1 MTVIRRKA
9 KKKNY
14 SIIDNAGICD
24 RSLSWKATGL
34 WTWLMS
40 KPEDWEVSLE
50 NLCNSKT
57 DGKDS
62 VLSALSELEESG
74 YLLYQRWRNCEGRF
88 ESAYTVFESPE
99 QLDEWKETAPSAEL
113 GSIAK
118 VSKNRRKQ
126 PTVEKPLRKN
136 HSGETTAEKPQ
147 WITRSGLPTVGNPR
161 QLNIDIQ
168 RTELLRTE
176 LLNSPNPSFQEGL
189 EREKE
194 DVWKEKAKESSPQV
208 NPVVSIAEIEIQ
220 EESTVSDE
228 DKSSAGGGIQKLAYH
243 HFGMQDPNDRR
254 SRQQREFNWVPE
266 GPWRVNNQLDA
277 AFVDWMALKWQ
288 RDYGKDIHTTRAN
301 ILRHLKK
308 DAANVAIAWDE
319 YHRETLHRFSNA
331 AVRERAGI
339 EIEPKE
345 QQKLLAHTGAI
356 ATLPPEIAPVS
367 SAIPQPVQENSVI
380 LTSMPQQ
387 ALPTMGGGVL
397 EPYKEWKPSEAA
409 AKVSLE
415 EARENIER
423 LKELSRTGFQLK
435 AMPQAEKTPETTIE
449 ILQDLLGDPICR
461 KDCSVQAKARAFL
474 ESNPE
479 SVADYGEN
487 GIITA
492 IYEF

>member
-1 MTVIRRKA
+1 MTVIRSKA

-14 SIIDNAGICD
+14 SIIDNGGICD

-99 QLDEWKETAPSAEL
+99 QLNEWKETAPSTEL
-113 GSIAK
+113 DSIAR
-118 VSKNRRKQ
+118 VSRNRRKQ
-126 PTVEKPLRKN
+126 PTAEKPQRKN

-147 WITRSGLPTVGNPR
+147 WTTRSGLPTVENPR

-189 EREKE
+189 ERESE
-194 DVWKEKAKESSPQV
+194 DVWNEEAKESSPQV
-208 NPVVSIAEIEIQ
+208 SPVLSKPEIEIQ
-220 EESTVSDE
+220 QESTVLVE
-228 DKSSAGGGIQKLAYH
+228 DKSSGGAMQKLAYH
-243 HFGMQDPNDRR
+243 HFGMQDPSDRKT
-254 SRQQREFNWVPE
+254 RQQREFNWVPE
-266 GPWRVNNQLDA
+266 GPWRVNNQLNAD
-277 AFVDWMALKWQ
+277 FVDWMTSKWQ
-288 RDYGKDIHTTRAN
+288 RDYGKDLHTTRAN
-301 ILRHLKK
+301 VLRHLKK

-339 EIEPKE
+339 EI
-345 QQKLLAHTGAI
+345 KLEERQRLVAHTGAI
-356 ATLPPEIAPVS
+356 ASLPPEIAPVS
-367 SAIPQPVQENSVI
+367 PAPPQPVQENSVI
-380 LTSMPQQ
+380 LASMPQQ
-387 ALPTMGGGVL
+387 ALPTVGGGML
-397 EPYKEWKPSEAA
+397 EPYREWKLPEAA
-409 AKVSLE
+409 ASVSFE
-415 EARENIER
+415 EAKQNIER
-423 LKELSRTGFQLK
+423 LKELSRNGFRLK
-435 AMPQAEKTPETTIE
+435 SLPQAEKAPETTIE
-449 ILQDLLGDPICR
+449 ILQDLLSDPICR
-461 KDCSVQAKARAFL
+461 KDVSVQAKARAFL

-479 SVADYGEN
+479 ATAEYGMG
-487 GIITA
+487 GIVVA
-492 IYEF
+492 IYDF